1 MRTKRTCFSDLHQ
14 MSVVVVSLNEQ
25 VSSDDH
31 QISLAGGRAL
41 GVPCLMSMG
50 ARPGMPCLMSR
61 GASGGLYS
69 EVQCITYNGHM
80 GDPLPQWTSESEW
93 TSETR
98 VHSSRMRTACSL
110 TIGGGLPGG
119 CVCPGGVCP
128 CDL

>member
-31 QISLAGGRAL
+31 QISLAGGGAL

-80 GDPLPQWTSESEW
+80 GDPLPSGQVKVSGQVKQECIP
-93 TSETR
+93 
-98 VHSSRMRTACSL
+98 V
-110 TIGGGLPGG
+110 G
-119 CVCPGGVCP
+119 CVPP
-128 CDL
+128 AN